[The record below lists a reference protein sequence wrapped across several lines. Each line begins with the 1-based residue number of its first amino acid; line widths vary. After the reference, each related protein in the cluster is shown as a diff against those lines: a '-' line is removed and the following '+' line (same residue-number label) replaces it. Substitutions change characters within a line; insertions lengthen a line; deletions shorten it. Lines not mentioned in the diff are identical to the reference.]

1 MVAHG
6 EASRIR
12 QGSIHPSAWKGDPP
26 NFASRGFS
34 EVRPGLV
41 HSVDLEAGTCSC
53 EATVAMC
60 RHRRVALIRSHKI
73 LKRMEAAYRHEL
85 MGEDERL
92 ELLGT
97 IRRLRRS
104 VGRA

>member
-1 MVAHG
+1 
-6 EASRIR
+6 
-12 QGSIHPSAWKGDPP
+12 
-26 NFASRGFS
+26 
-34 EVRPGLV
+34 
-41 HSVDLEAGTCSC
+41 
-53 EATVAMC
+53 MC

-73 LKRMEAAYRHEL
+73 LKRMEAAYRYEL